1 MTVLTKVDSNAHP
14 TRWRPFP
21 AWDPELEKRNWA
33 AACTQPHVFPLRTL
47 CDQLAASPCRVY
59 YPPQWTGP
67 CTVSINNPSSLSCF
81 LSDYCITARGK
92 EMEALPLSHFL
103 VCPKQNS
110 GHSTQYNCPVSLLL
124 SVFFF
129 FFNPSPCLIHKLHF
143 TRAMHVK
150 TLCTW
155 FSSSYS
161 LEQPLVSWAYHLQIK
176 GTEPRILYILDKC
189 STYH

>member
-1 MTVLTKVDSNAHP
+1 MNRPPVWFSVCYPPGKASVPDNLTESRLSRKWVCVCVWGRGILTVLTKVDSNAHP
-14 TRWRPFP
+14 TRWRPSP

-67 CTVSINNPSSLSCF
+67 CTVSINNPSSLSCL

-129 FFNPSPCLIHKLHF
+129 FLIPHH
-143 TRAMHVK
+143 A
-150 TLCTW
+150 
-155 FSSSYS
+155 
-161 LEQPLVSWAYHLQIK
+161 
-176 GTEPRILYILDKC
+176 
-189 STYH
+189 